1 MKNIGLTFGLAFVV
15 IAGLGQQTEYHEK
28 WRPQFHF
35 SPKAHWMNDPNGM
48 VYYGG
53 TFHLFFQY
61 YPDSMVWGPMHWG
74 HAVSKDMV
82 YWQEEPIALYPDT
95 IGYIF
100 SGSAVLDKN
109 DMSGFGKSPLVAI
122 FTQHNPISGSQNQ
135 SIAYSLD
142 SGTSWVKYPGN
153 PVLRNP
159 GITDFRDPKVIWD
172 VNTQKWIMVLAEK
185 MRGRTAASGS
195 ARTFSRSMIIRGIRR
210 GC

>member
-1 MKNIGLTFGLAFVV
+1 MKNIWLTFGLAFVV
-15 IAGLGQQTEYHEK
+15 VAGLAQQPVYHEK

-82 YWQEEPIALYPDT
+82 YWRELPIALYPDSL
-95 IGYIF
+95 GYIF

-109 DMSGFGKSPLVAI
+109 NMSGFGGDAAGGCI
-122 FTQHNPISGSQNQ
+122 YTQHDPWRGQTGSFR
-135 SIAYSLD
+135 
-142 SGTSWVKYPGN
+142 TK
-153 PVLRNP
+153 VLR
-159 GITDFRDPKVIWD
+159 IV
-172 VNTQKWIMVLAEK
+172 WIVVRA
-185 MRGRTAASGS
+185 G
-195 ARTFSRSMIIRGIRR
+195 
-210 GC
+210 